1 MGARISYRLA
11 AVVCLVAAAL
21 AAGCNPDRETIVT
34 GKWQGDEL
42 SSTFAATKMKEDSGA
57 SLEDAKNMAKIMA
70 MTFVELRKDK
80 TFTAGMAGATTEGT
94 WTFNKET
101 GEVVM
106 KITSMKGPDQ
116 KEVKEF
122 FQAWTAILNEDNRR
136 LSFYPRVGAHQSAI
150 QKGVV
155 KTRRTVPTDC
165 RRDETS
171 CSDVFS
177 VLPQFA

>member
-1 MGARISYRLA
+1 MHSQM
-11 AVVCLVAAAL
+11 LVRAAL
-21 AAGCNPDRETIVT
+21 ATILVATVVVSLGCNPDREQIVI

-80 TFTAGMAGATTEGT
+80 TFSAGMAGATTEGT

-122 FQAWTAILNEDNRR
+122 FQAWTAFLNDDNRR
-136 LSFYPRVGAHQSAI
+136 LSFYPAPPESVAMLRES
-150 QKGVV
+150 K
-155 KTRRTVPTDC
+155 VPGGMTNGI
-165 RRDETS
+165 S
-171 CSDVFS
+171 LFKK
-177 VLPQFA
+177 